1 MTESRKA
8 GAPRP
13 NTVLRILASDWLM
26 YDSLEECVE
35 LRGSCVE
42 VNGSNGKNLLLLIL
56 DLILDHS

>member
-1 MTESRKA
+1 M

-56 DLILDHS
+56 DLTLDHS